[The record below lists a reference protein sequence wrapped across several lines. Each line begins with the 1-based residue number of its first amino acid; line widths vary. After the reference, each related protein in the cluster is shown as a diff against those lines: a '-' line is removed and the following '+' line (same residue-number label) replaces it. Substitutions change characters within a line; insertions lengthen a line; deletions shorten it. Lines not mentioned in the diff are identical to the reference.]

1 MAPST
6 PPEAPPRVTVLGE
19 DGSAYEVFEVVSY
32 DDRRLVVRASLL
44 FEVGE
49 RLRLRIE
56 RDGAVTQV
64 EARVAAHDRA
74 GEEVETELALGQA

>member
-6 PPEAPPRVTVLGE
+6 SPPPRVAVLGE

-32 DDRRLVVRASLL
+32 DAERLEVRGSLL

-49 RLRLRIE
+49 QLRLRIE
-56 RDGAVTQV
+56 QDGAVTQV
-64 EARVAAHDRA
+64 DARVEAHDRSGDVVVTA
-74 GEEVETELALGQA
+74 LAMVSG